1 MSIVDANLADNWE
14 SDNGSSC
21 SAKINNSPEAFA
33 RLKKRWEVSF

>member
-1 MSIVDANLADNWE
+1 MSNVDTNLANNCE

-21 SAKINNSPEAFA
+21 SAKIKDSPEAFA